1 MATIINGMGK
11 VGVRIAV
18 GASSGGGGTSYLLDT
33 YGGAAAAYSLRKLSS
48 TYSGNAIRVRRSSD
62 NTEQNIGFN
71 SDGTLDTAT
80 LLTFV
85 GDGNGFV
92 TTWYDQS
99 GNGKNANSNV
109 AARQPQIVN
118 NGVIETLGGKP
129 CFNQTGYQGFR
140 LLESTW
146 NPITSFN
153 TLMLVNEPNVG
164 LQTDSG
170 AFFGNIVTVDEYWT
184 RIVSYGLDGNAY
196 MTYIGNGGTYTGA
209 SANKN
214 IFYVNTRGGKV
225 YMSFDNNVERDLGNW
240 NASRNQVYAL
250 FYDYS
255 NGGKYFKGKYNELI
269 IWTGDQSSNRSGIN
283 TNINSYYSI
292 Y

>member
-1 MATIINGMGK
+1 MAIIVNGRGR
-11 VGVRIAV
+11 VGVRV
-18 GASSGGGGTSYLLDT
+18 PSGAPAPSYLLDT

-62 NTEQNIGFN
+62 NTETNIGF
-71 SDGTLDTAT
+71 DGSGNLDQAALT
-80 LLTFV
+80 TFV
-85 GDGNGFV
+85 GAGNGFV

-99 GNGKNANSNV
+99 GNGKNANQTSASN
-109 AARQPQIVN
+109 QPRIVN
-118 NGVIETLGGKP
+118 SGVIETLSGKP
-129 CFNQTGYQGFR
+129 CINQTSYQGFK
-140 LLESTW
+140 LQPSGW

-170 AFFGNIVTVDEYWT
+170 AFFGNIVTVDGYWV
-184 RIVSYGLDGNAY
+184 RIVSYGLNGNAY
-196 MTYIGNGGTYTGA
+196 MTNVGAGGTYTGA

-214 IFYVNTRGGKV
+214 IFYVNTRGGKL

-240 NASRNQVYAL
+240 NASNNQVYTL
-250 FYDYS
+250 FYDYQ
-255 NGGKYFKGKYNELI
+255 NGGKSFKGKYNELI
-269 IWTGDQSSNRSGIN
+269 IWSGDQSSNRSGIN
-283 TNINSYYSI
+283 SNINSYYSI